1 MNSFLALAF
10 TSQRD
15 NQTSDRLV
23 DSPTVRQLERQKDRQ
38 TDRQT
43 GGESER
49 QKDRVAGMAQWW
61 ERSPSTNVARGRLP
75 DPASYV
81 GWVCYWFSTL
91 LREVF
96 LRVLRFS
103 PLLKYQ
109 LFQVTIRSCSGRT
122 FLNEFLGTSWCSLG
136 KQITF
141 TFFYVSVTN
150 TKACATLVTEHNFSG
165 YVLFNLV
172 LYFM

>member
-49 QKDRVAGMAQWW
+49 QKDRVAGMAQW
-61 ERSPSTNVARGRLP
+61 
-75 DPASYV
+75 
-81 GWVCYWFSTL
+81 
-91 LREVF
+91 
-96 LRVLRFS
+96 
-103 PLLKYQ
+103 
-109 LFQVTIRSCSGRT
+109 
-122 FLNEFLGTSWCSLG
+122 
-136 KQITF
+136 
-141 TFFYVSVTN
+141 
-150 TKACATLVTEHNFSG
+150 
-165 YVLFNLV
+165 
-172 LYFM
+172 